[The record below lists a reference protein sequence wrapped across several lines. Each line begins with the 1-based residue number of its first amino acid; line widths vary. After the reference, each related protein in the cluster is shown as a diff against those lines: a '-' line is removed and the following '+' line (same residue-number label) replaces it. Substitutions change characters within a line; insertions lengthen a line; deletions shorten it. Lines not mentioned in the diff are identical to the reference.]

1 MKELQDRI
9 LKDGQVIGTNILK
22 VNKFINH
29 QVDPV
34 LMEHIGED
42 FANHFAGKGI
52 TKVVTI
58 ESSGI
63 APALMAAA
71 KMNVPLVILKKQP
84 SKTLHNDLYQT
95 QVTSFTTEK
104 SYELTLSRD
113 VISEDDNI
121 LLIDDFMADGEAAT
135 GAIRLLRMAHATVA
149 GIGILIEKSF
159 QPGRRKINEQGY
171 EVYTVG
177 DDIAWMKPGKDG
189 RLYAINPENGFF
201 GVAPGTNAK
210 SNYNALAS
218 TMKNTIFT
226 NVALN
231 NADNTVWWEGLDKNP
246 PVDATEWKG
255 AKVNGPEFTS
265 EIDPAT
271 GKNKKLAHPNSRFTA
286 PAVNCPC
293 VSPEFNNPDGVPVSA
308 IIFGGRRASTTP
320 LVYQSFD
327 WVHGTYMGSAVS
339 SETTAAATGAVGV
352 LRHDPMAM
360 KPFIGYNVGDY
371 WAHWLEMGEKLG
383 DKAPKIFNV
392 NWFKQDEEGHFMWPG
407 FGDNMRVLDWIIK
420 RCEGTIDAEE
430 TAIGYLPKKGD
441 INLEGIEDEVTP
453 EILDKLLYVDKD
465 LWKKEIAEMR
475 RYYKED
481 ISDKGGHI
489 PAALIAQLDKL
500 EERLNK

>member
-42 FANHFAGKGI
+42 FANHFADKGI

-246 PVDATEWKG
+246 PVDATEWKL
-255 AKVNGPEFTS
+255 S
-265 EIDPAT
+265 LI
-271 GKNKKLAHPNSRFTA
+271 
-286 PAVNCPC
+286 
-293 VSPEFNNPDGVPVSA
+293 
-308 IIFGGRRASTTP
+308 
-320 LVYQSFD
+320 
-327 WVHGTYMGSAVS
+327 
-339 SETTAAATGAVGV
+339 
-352 LRHDPMAM
+352 
-360 KPFIGYNVGDY
+360 
-371 WAHWLEMGEKLG
+371 
-383 DKAPKIFNV
+383 
-392 NWFKQDEEGHFMWPG
+392 
-407 FGDNMRVLDWIIK
+407 
-420 RCEGTIDAEE
+420 
-430 TAIGYLPKKGD
+430 
-441 INLEGIEDEVTP
+441 
-453 EILDKLLYVDKD
+453 
-465 LWKKEIAEMR
+465 
-475 RYYKED
+475 
-481 ISDKGGHI
+481 HI
-489 PAALIAQLDKL
+489 
-500 EERLNK
+500 